1 MTREHLAGDIENVLE
16 MVRAAQRDGVRI
28 EETMQAL
35 RGLYRHV
42 ANEADVPGQ
51 VEGCLKESLEHATDA
66 SQPPDAQQWAHI
78 RACLETALDFART

>member
-16 MVRAAQRDGVRI
+16 MVKSAQRDGVRV

-42 ANEADVPGQ
+42 SNEDGVPGQ
-51 VEGCLKESLEHATDA
+51 VDGCLKESVEHVTVPG
-66 SQPPDAQQWAHI
+66 QQPDAQQWAHI
-78 RACLETALDFART
+78 RACLETALDFARA